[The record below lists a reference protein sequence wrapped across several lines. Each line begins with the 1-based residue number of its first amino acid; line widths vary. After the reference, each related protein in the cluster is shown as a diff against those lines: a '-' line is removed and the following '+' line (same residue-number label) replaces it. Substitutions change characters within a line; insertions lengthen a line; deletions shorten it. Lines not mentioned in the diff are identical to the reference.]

1 MKLSKNTLI
10 AASMTI
16 AIALGCANF
25 MDTTL
30 STPQASA
37 TTAHSELAKADLD
50 ATLFNVGGVKP
61 DVIIVKPD

>member
-30 STPQASA
+30 NAPQAASA
-37 TTAHSELAKADLD
+37 QAQTEIAKANINNDL
-50 ATLFNVGGVKP
+50 FYIGGAKP